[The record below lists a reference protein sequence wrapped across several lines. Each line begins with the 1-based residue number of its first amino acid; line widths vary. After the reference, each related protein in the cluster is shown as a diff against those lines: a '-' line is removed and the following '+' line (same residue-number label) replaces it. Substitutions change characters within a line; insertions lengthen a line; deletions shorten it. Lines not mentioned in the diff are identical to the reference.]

1 MAVRKRK
8 TKSRVKVYK
17 RRKTTACGRKKRA
30 RRKSFW
36 DSLWSD

>member
-8 TKSRVKVYK
+8 AKKTVKSTKK
-17 RRKTTACGRKKRA
+17 RKTTACGRKKRA
-30 RRKSFW
+30 KRKSFW